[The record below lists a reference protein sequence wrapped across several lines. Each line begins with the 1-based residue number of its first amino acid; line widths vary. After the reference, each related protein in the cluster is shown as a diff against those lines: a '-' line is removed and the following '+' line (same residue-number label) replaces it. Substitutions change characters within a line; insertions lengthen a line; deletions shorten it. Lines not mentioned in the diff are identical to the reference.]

1 MALLIPVKDR
11 QTVGGRILQ
20 IRDGIRINGKK
31 LKFTGIETHNGVRI
45 HRAELP
51 LGFIFAVRG
60 GYAIIGE
67 YLAIGTTLP
76 VLQQII
82 DTTLGQQKSLNPADY
97 QISVNSED
105 TGYLLIQP
113 PKLIPEMR
121 RIALFYAVLAGISK
135 DLQSS
140 RIAAQ
145 ISPNL
150 LPFGAL
156 GNIGARLNLR
166 ENRGTLEV
174 TILSDTESL

>member
-1 MALLIPVKDR
+1 M
-11 QTVGGRILQ
+11 
-20 IRDGIRINGKK
+20 
-31 LKFTGIETHNGVRI
+31 HNDVRI
-45 HRAELP
+45 HKAELP

-67 YLAIGTTLP
+67 YLVIGTTLSI
-76 VLQQII
+76 LQQII

-97 QISVNSED
+97 QVSVNSED
-105 TGYLLIQP
+105 TGYLFIQP
-113 PKLIPEMR
+113 PKLIPELR
-121 RIALFYAVLAGISK
+121 RIASFYAVLAGISK

-140 RIAAQ
+140 RIASH

-150 LPFGAL
+150 FPFGAL
-156 GNIGARLNLR
+156 GNIGARLNIR